1 MLVNYA
7 VCQSVIIMASVY
19 RFQVFTCAIVALIWS
34 ISALKPPLNS
44 KKVEKKQKT
53 KQLASKY

>member
-7 VCQSVIIMASVY
+7 VCQSAIIMASVY
-19 RFQVFTCAIVALIWS
+19 RFQVFTCVIVALIWS
-34 ISALKPPLNS
+34 ILALKPPLNS